1 MKDALPPSPPPLP
14 ISYHRAK
21 SHCMLQTVHTG
32 VALLPKLHHFGWS
45 FSSLCP
51 ISISIQHQVVTWAAA
66 PARARSKAPLQNSLT
81 SYTRA
86 KQNRLEK
93 MDYRMRGYCS
103 TAQGQLYFQCQQVIK
118 VSHFWQ
124 EHLTNEIQTIMLWTS
139 MFLQCF
145 NGSNSRSWQTVCS
158 GVSLLC

>member
-1 MKDALPPSPPPLP
+1 MPCLPLLHPSPFP
-14 ISYHRAK
+14 ITEPNPTACYKLSTQVLHCFPSSIVLDGVSLVCAPFHLHIAPSGDVGCSSCK
-21 SHCMLQTVHTG
+21 SQ
-32 VALLPKLHHFGWS
+32 KQ
-45 FSSLCP
+45 SS
-51 ISISIQHQVVTWAAA
+51 SA
-66 PARARSKAPLQNSLT
+66 NSLT

-145 NGSNSRSWQTVCS
+145 NGPNSRSWQTVCS